1 MQVFCR
7 FFSQLRKKLYLC
19 GRKQNRTMTYLGEL
33 ISIGVAFSW
42 TATALLSEFGSKR
55 LGNLTLNVLRMA
67 MALVFSL
74 VLFGVVTGNILPP
87 GASAEAAAWML
98 LSGLVGYVIG
108 DFCLFQCYIIIG
120 SRYGQL
126 FMTLAPLA
134 AALMAWVTLGQQ
146 MNAMSIVAMLVT
158 LLGIG
163 ISVIGRASPQPSPK
177 GEGVTAHRSS
187 PSFWRG
193 LGGGFSLKLPL
204 NGVLYAIGAAMC
216 QGIGL
221 VLSKIGMD
229 HYVASADMPDWL
241 VPFSANFYRCVA
253 GIIGFSLLLW
263 YRDGMEPL
271 REALHDKKGLTA
283 ATATTIFGPFV
294 GVGFSLM
301 AVQYTAAGIA
311 STLMAMTPIII
322 LLPSYWLFHEKITLK
337 AVLGA
342 IISVVGVS
350 LFFLT

>member
-1 MQVFCR
+1 
-7 FFSQLRKKLYLC
+7 
-19 GRKQNRTMTYLGEL
+19 MTYLGEL

-67 MALVFSL
+67 LALVFSL
-74 VLFGVVTGNILPP
+74 VLFGVATGSPFP
-87 GASAEAAAWML
+87 AGASSEAVGWML

-126 FMTLAPLA
+126 FMTLAPLS

-146 MNAMSIVAMLVT
+146 MNVMSIVAMLVT
-158 LLGIG
+158 LLGIS
-163 ISVIGRASPQPSPK
+163 ISVLGR
-177 GEGVTAHRSS
+177 GEHHKV
-187 PSFWRG
+187 
-193 LGGGFSLKLPL
+193 SLKLPV
-204 NGVLYAIGAAMC
+204 NGVLFAIGAAVC

-229 HYVASADMPDWL
+229 HYVVAADMPEWL
-241 VPFSANFYRCVA
+241 VPFNANFYRCVA

-263 YRDGMEPL
+263 MRDGFKPL
-271 REALHDKKGLTA
+271 REAMHDRKGLSV
-283 ATATTIFGPFV
+283 ATATTIFGPFI

-301 AVQYTAAGIA
+301 AVQYTGAGIA

-322 LLPSYWLFHEKITLK
+322 ILPSYWIFHEKITLR

-342 IISVVGVS
+342 VISVVGVS
-350 LFFLT
+350 LFFLN

>member
-1 MQVFCR
+1 
-7 FFSQLRKKLYLC
+7 
-19 GRKQNRTMTYLGEL
+19 MTYIGEL

-55 LGNLTLNVLRMA
+55 LGNLTLNVLRMGL
-67 MALVFSL
+67 ALVFSL
-74 VLFGVVTGNILPP
+74 VLFVVVTGNPLPP
-87 GASAEAAAWML
+87 GASAEAAGWML
-98 LSGLVGYVIG
+98 LSGVVGYVIG

-134 AALMAWVTLGQQ
+134 AALMAWITLGQQ
-146 MNAMSIVAMLVT
+146 MTDMSILAMFIT
-158 LLGIG
+158 LAGIG
-163 ISVIGRASPQPSPK
+163 ISVLGR
-177 GEGVTAHRSS
+177 GEHHKVG
-187 PSFWRG
+187 
-193 LGGGFSLKLPL
+193 LKLPL
-204 NGVLYAIGAAMC
+204 NGVLFAIGAAMC

-229 HYVASADMPDWL
+229 HYEATANMPDWL

-253 GIIGFSLLLW
+253 GIIGFTLLL
-263 YRDGMEPL
+263 YFRKGLDPL
-271 REALHDKKGLTA
+271 HEAVHDKKGLA
-283 ATATTIFGPFV
+283 VATATTVFGPFV

-322 LLPSYWLFHEKITLK
+322 LLPSYWLFHQKITWR
-337 AVLGA
+337 AVAGA
-342 IISVVGVS
+342 VISVVGVS
-350 LFFLT
+350 LFFLG

>member
-1 MQVFCR
+1 
-7 FFSQLRKKLYLC
+7 
-19 GRKQNRTMTYLGEL
+19 MTYLGEL

-55 LGNLTLNVLRMA
+55 LGNLTLNVLRMTL
-67 MALVFSL
+67 ALVFSL
-74 VLFGVVTGNILPP
+74 VLFLVVTGNPLPT
-87 GASAEAAAWML
+87 GVSTEAAGWML

-126 FMTLAPLA
+126 FMTLAPLS

-146 MNAMSIVAMLVT
+146 MTAMSIVAMLVT
-158 LLGIG
+158 LAG
-163 ISVIGRASPQPSPK
+163 ISISVLGR
-177 GEGVTAHRSS
+177 GEHHKV
-187 PSFWRG
+187 
-193 LGGGFSLKLPL
+193 SLKLPL
-204 NGVLYAIGAAMC
+204 NGVLYAIGAAVC
-216 QGIGL
+216 QGVGL

-229 HYVASADMPDWL
+229 HYDVAALAEMGVPEWL
-241 VPFSANFYRCVA
+241 VPFSANFYRCIA
-253 GIIGFSLLLW
+253 GIIGFTLLLY
-263 YRDGMEPL
+263 YRNGMAPL
-271 REALHDKKGLTA
+271 REAMHDRKGLTV

-322 LLPSYWLFHEKITLK
+322 LLPSYWLFHEKITWK
-337 AVLGA
+337 AIVGA
-342 IISVVGVS
+342 FISFIGVS
-350 LFFLT
+350 LFFLG

>member
-1 MQVFCR
+1 M
-7 FFSQLRKKLYLC
+7 
-19 GRKQNRTMTYLGEL
+19 TMTAYLGEL

-67 MALVFSL
+67 LALLFSM
-74 VLFGVVTGNILPP
+74 VLFWVVMGSPLPA
-87 GASAEAAAWML
+87 GGTMEAYGWML

-134 AALMAWVTLGQQ
+134 AALMAWVTLGQE
-146 MNAMSIVAMLVT
+146 MSAMSIVAMLVT
-158 LLGIG
+158 LAG
-163 ISVIGRASPQPSPK
+163 ISISVLGR
-177 GEGVTAHRSS
+177 GEHHKV
-187 PSFWRG
+187 
-193 LGGGFSLKLPL
+193 SLKLPL
-204 NGVLYAIGAAMC
+204 NGVLFAIGAALC

-229 HYVASADMPDWL
+229 YYQPDAIPEWL
-241 VPFSANFYRCVA
+241 VPFSANFFRCIA
-253 GIIGFSLLLW
+253 GIIGFTLLL
-263 YRDGMEPL
+263 YFREGFAPL
-271 REALHDKKGLTA
+271 REALHDRKGMTA

-301 AVQYTAAGIA
+301 AVQYTSAGIA
-311 STLMAMTPIII
+311 STLMALTPIII
-322 LLPSYWLFHEKITLK
+322 ILPSYWLFGQKITWK
-337 AVLGA
+337 AVTGA
-342 IISVVGVS
+342 VISVIGVS
-350 LFFLT
+350 LFFLG

>member
-1 MQVFCR
+1 M
-7 FFSQLRKKLYLC
+7 S
-19 GRKQNRTMTYLGEL
+19 YLGEL

-67 MALVFSL
+67 LALLFSL
-74 VLFGVVTGNILPP
+74 LLFVVASGSLLPLVVP
-87 GASAEAAAWML
+87 AQACGWML
-98 LSGLVGYVIG
+98 LSGLVGYVVG

-134 AALMAWVTLGQQ
+134 AALTAWAALGQQ
-146 MNAMSIVAMLVT
+146 MSATSVVAMLVT

-163 ISVIGRASPQPSPK
+163 ISVVGR
-177 GEGVTAHRSS
+177 GEHHLV
-187 PSFWRG
+187 
-193 LGGGFSLKLPL
+193 SLRLPL
-204 NGVLYAIGAAMC
+204 SGVLFAMGAAVC
-216 QGIGL
+216 QGVGL

-229 HYVASADMPDWL
+229 HYDAAALASAGVPAWV

-253 GIIGFSLLLW
+253 GLTGFSLLLLW
-263 YRDGMEPL
+263 RDGMEPL
-271 REALHDKKGLTA
+271 RHSLHDGKGLSVA
-283 ATATTIFGPFV
+283 IATTLFGPFV

-322 LLPSYWLFHEKITLK
+322 LLPARFLLHEKITWR

-342 IISVVGVS
+342 IISVFGVS
-350 LFFLT
+350 LFFSFENIYCETPSMKASQVNNSVN

>member
-1 MQVFCR
+1 MA
-7 FFSQLRKKLYLC
+7 YI
-19 GRKQNRTMTYLGEL
+19 GEL

-67 MALVFSL
+67 LALVFSL
-74 VLFGVVTGNILPP
+74 VLFGVVTGNPLPA
-87 GASAEAAAWML
+87 GASTEAAGWML

-146 MNAMSIVAMLVT
+146 MRAVSILAMLVT
-158 LLGIG
+158 LLGIA
-163 ISVIGRASPQPSPK
+163 ISVLGR
-177 GEGVTAHRSS
+177 GEHHKV
-187 PSFWRG
+187 
-193 LGGGFSLKLPL
+193 SLKIPL
-204 NGVLYAIGAAMC
+204 NGVLFAIGAAVC
-216 QGIGL
+216 QGVGL

-229 HYVASADMPDWL
+229 HYETSMMIESGMPEWL
-241 VPFSANFYRCVA
+241 VPFSANFYRCLA
-253 GIIGFSLLLW
+253 GIIGFSVLLY

-271 REALHDKKGLTA
+271 REAMRDKKGLSVA
-283 ATATTIFGPFV
+283 IATTIFGPFV

-322 LLPSYWLFHEKITLK
+322 LLPSYWLFHEKITWR
-337 AVLGA
+337 AVVGA
-342 IISVVGVS
+342 VISVVGVS
-350 LFFLT
+350 LFFLV

>member
-1 MQVFCR
+1 
-7 FFSQLRKKLYLC
+7 
-19 GRKQNRTMTYLGEL
+19 MTYIGEL

-55 LGNLTLNVLRMA
+55 LGNLTLNVLRMGL
-67 MALVFSL
+67 ALVFSL
-74 VLFGVVTGNILPP
+74 VLFMVVTGNLLPP
-87 GASAEAAAWML
+87 GASAEAAGWML
-98 LSGLVGYVIG
+98 LSGVVGYVIG

-134 AALMAWVTLGQQ
+134 AALMAWITLGQQ
-146 MNAMSIVAMLVT
+146 MTGMSILAMFIT
-158 LLGIG
+158 LAGIG
-163 ISVIGRASPQPSPK
+163 ISVLGR
-177 GEGVTAHRSS
+177 GEHHKVG
-187 PSFWRG
+187 
-193 LGGGFSLKLPL
+193 LKLPL
-204 NGVLYAIGAAMC
+204 NGVLFAIGAAMC

-229 HYVASADMPDWL
+229 HYEATANMPDWL

-253 GIIGFSLLLW
+253 GIIGFTLLL
-263 YRDGMEPL
+263 YFRKGLDPL
-271 REALHDKKGLTA
+271 HEAVHDKKGLA
-283 ATATTIFGPFV
+283 VATATTVFGPFV

-322 LLPSYWLFHEKITLK
+322 LLPSYWLFHQKMTWR
-337 AVLGA
+337 AVAGA
-342 IISVVGVS
+342 VISVVGVS
-350 LFFLT
+350 LFFLG

>member
-1 MQVFCR
+1 MA
-7 FFSQLRKKLYLC
+7 
-19 GRKQNRTMTYLGEL
+19 YLGEL

-55 LGNLTLNVLRMA
+55 LGNLTLNVLRMTF
-67 MALVFSL
+67 ALLFSM
-74 VLFGVVTGNILPP
+74 VLFGVVTGEPLPTI
-87 GASAEAAAWML
+87 GASAEACGWML

-134 AALMAWVTLGQQ
+134 AALMAWVSLGQQ
-146 MNAMSIVAMLVT
+146 MTMMSIVAMLVT

-163 ISVIGRASPQPSPK
+163 ISVIGR
-177 GEGVTAHRSS
+177 GEHHKV
-187 PSFWRG
+187 
-193 LGGGFSLKLPL
+193 SLKLPL
-204 NGVLYAIGAAMC
+204 NGVLYAIGAAVC
-216 QGIGL
+216 QGVGL

-229 HYVASADMPDWL
+229 HYEAVADMPEWL
-241 VPFSANFYRCVA
+241 VPFSANFYRCIA
-253 GIIGFSLLLW
+253 GFIGFLLLL
-263 YRDGMEPL
+263 YFRDGMAPL
-271 REALHDKKGLTA
+271 REAVHDRKGLTV

-322 LLPSYWLFHEKITLK
+322 LLPSYWLFHERITWR
-337 AVLGA
+337 AVVGA
-342 IISVVGVS
+342 FISVIGVS
-350 LFFLT
+350 LFFCGE

>member
-1 MQVFCR
+1 MA
-7 FFSQLRKKLYLC
+7 YI
-19 GRKQNRTMTYLGEL
+19 GEL

-55 LGNLTLNVLRMA
+55 LGNLTLNVLRMG
-67 MALVFSL
+67 LTLLFSL
-74 VLFGVVTGNILPP
+74 VLFGMVTGSMLPP
-87 GASAEAAAWML
+87 GASTEAAGWML

-126 FMTLAPLA
+126 FMTLAPLS

-146 MNAMSIVAMLVT
+146 MTGKSVIAMLVT
-158 LLGIG
+158 LWGIG
-163 ISVIGRASPQPSPK
+163 ISVLGRGDHYK
-177 GEGVTAHRSS
+177 I
-187 PSFWRG
+187 
-193 LGGGFSLKLPL
+193 SLKLPV
-204 NGVLYAIGAAMC
+204 NGVLYAIGAAVC
-216 QGIGL
+216 QGVGL

-229 HYVASADMPDWL
+229 HYEVSMMAETGIPKWL
-241 VPFSANFYRCVA
+241 IPFSANFYRCIA
-253 GIIGFSLLLW
+253 GIIGFSLLLF
-263 YRDGMEPL
+263 YRDGMAPL
-271 REALHDKKGLTA
+271 REAVHDKKGLSV

-322 LLPSYWLFHEKITLK
+322 ILPSYWLFHEKITWRSVIG
-337 AVLGA
+337 AV
-342 IISVVGVS
+342 ISVLGVS
-350 LFFLT
+350 LFFL

>member
-1 MQVFCR
+1 
-7 FFSQLRKKLYLC
+7 
-19 GRKQNRTMTYLGEL
+19 MTYLGEL

-67 MALVFSL
+67 LALVFSL
-74 VLFGVVTGNILPP
+74 VLFGVVTGNPLPP
-87 GASAEAAAWML
+87 GASTEACGWML

-134 AALMAWVTLGQQ
+134 AALMAWISLGQQ
-146 MNAMSIVAMLVT
+146 MTQMSIVAMLVT
-158 LLGIG
+158 LSGIG
-163 ISVIGRASPQPSPK
+163 ISVLGR
-177 GEGVTAHRSS
+177 GEHHKV
-187 PSFWRG
+187 
-193 LGGGFSLKLPL
+193 SLRLPL
-204 NGVLYAIGAAMC
+204 NGVLFAIGAALC

-229 HYVASADMPDWL
+229 HYEASALAEAGTPEWL

-253 GIIGFSLLLW
+253 GIIGFLLLH
-263 YRDGMEPL
+263 YFHDGMAPL
-271 REALHDKKGLTA
+271 KEAMHDRKGLTV

-322 LLPSYWLFHEKITLK
+322 LLPSYYLFHEKITWR
-337 AVLGA
+337 AVIGA
-342 IISVVGVS
+342 VISVVGVS
-350 LFFLT
+350 LFFLG

>member
-1 MQVFCR
+1 MH
-7 FFSQLRKKLYLC
+7 
-19 GRKQNRTMTYLGEL
+19 YLGEF

-67 MALVFSL
+67 LALLFSV

-87 GASAEAAAWML
+87 GASAEACGWML

-126 FMTLAPLA
+126 FMTLAPLS

-146 MNAMSIVAMLVT
+146 MTLMSILAMLVT
-158 LLGIG
+158 LFG
-163 ISVIGRASPQPSPK
+163 ISISVLGR
-177 GEGVTAHRSS
+177 GEHHKV
-187 PSFWRG
+187 
-193 LGGGFSLKLPL
+193 SLKLPL
-204 NGVLYAIGAAMC
+204 NGILFAIGAAVC
-216 QGIGL
+216 QGVGL

-229 HYVASADMPDWL
+229 YYEPSASMPEWL

-253 GIIGFSLLLW
+253 GIIGFTLLL
-263 YRDGMEPL
+263 YFRDGIGPL
-271 REALHDKKGLTA
+271 REAMHDKKGLYV

-322 LLPSYWLFHEKITLK
+322 ILPAYWLFHEKITWK
-337 AVLGA
+337 AILGA
-342 IISVVGVS
+342 LISVIGVS
-350 LFFLT
+350 LFFLGT

>member
-1 MQVFCR
+1 
-7 FFSQLRKKLYLC
+7 
-19 GRKQNRTMTYLGEL
+19 MTYFGEL

-55 LGNLTLNVLRMA
+55 LGNLTLNVLRMLLA
-67 MALVFSL
+67 MLFSL
-74 VLFGVVTGNILPP
+74 VLFGVVTGSPLPP
-87 GASAEAAAWML
+87 GASAEAAGWML

-134 AALMAWVTLGQQ
+134 AALMAWLTLGQQ
-146 MNAMSIVAMLVT
+146 MKAMSIVAMLVT

-163 ISVIGRASPQPSPK
+163 ISVLGR
-177 GEGVTAHRSS
+177 GEHHKV
-187 PSFWRG
+187 
-193 LGGGFSLKLPL
+193 SLKLPL
-204 NGVLYAIGAAMC
+204 NGVLFAIGAAVC
-216 QGIGL
+216 QGVGL

-229 HYVASADMPDWL
+229 HYETTTMAEAGIPDWI
-241 VPFSANFYRCVA
+241 VPFSANFYRCIA
-253 GIIGFSLLLW
+253 GIIGFLFLLW
-263 YRDGMEPL
+263 VANGLDHL
-271 REALHDKKGLTA
+271 REAMNDRKGLTV

-301 AVQYTAAGIA
+301 AVQYTSAGIA

-322 LLPSYWLFHEKITLK
+322 LLPSYWLFHEKITWR

-342 IISVVGVS
+342 VISVCGVS
-350 LFFLT
+350 LFFMG

>member
-1 MQVFCR
+1 MA
-7 FFSQLRKKLYLC
+7 
-19 GRKQNRTMTYLGEL
+19 YLGEL

-67 MALVFSL
+67 LALLFSMAMFW
-74 VLFGVVTGNILPP
+74 VVTGVPLPS
-87 GASAEAAAWML
+87 GGTMEAYGWLL

-134 AALMAWVTLGQQ
+134 AAQMAWLTLGQE
-146 MNAMSIVAMLVT
+146 MTRMSIVAMLVT
-158 LLGIG
+158 LFGIG
-163 ISVIGRASPQPSPK
+163 ISVLGR
-177 GEGVTAHRSS
+177 GEHHKVT
-187 PSFWRG
+187 
-193 LGGGFSLKLPL
+193 LKLPL
-204 NGVLYAIGAAMC
+204 NGVLFAIGAALC

-229 HYVASADMPDWL
+229 HYETSAVANTPSWMI
-241 VPFSANFYRCVA
+241 PFSANFFRCIA
-253 GIIGFSLLLW
+253 GIVGFTLLLYFREGFS
-263 YRDGMEPL
+263 PL
-271 REALHDKKGLTA
+271 RDALHDRKGLSV

-294 GVGFSLM
+294 GVAFSLM
-301 AVQYTAAGIA
+301 ALQYTAAGIA

-322 LLPSYWLFHEKITLK
+322 LLPSYWLFHKKITWR

-342 IISVVGVS
+342 VISVIGVS
-350 LFFLT
+350 LFFLSK

>member
-1 MQVFCR
+1 MAYV
-7 FFSQLRKKLYLC
+7 
-19 GRKQNRTMTYLGEL
+19 GEL

-55 LGNLTLNVLRMA
+55 LGNLTLNVLRMGL
-67 MALVFSL
+67 ALLFSL
-74 VLFGVVTGNILPP
+74 VLFGMVTGSMLPP
-87 GASAEAAAWML
+87 GASTEAAGWML

-126 FMTLAPLA
+126 FMTLAPLS

-146 MNAMSIVAMLVT
+146 MTGKSVIAMLVT
-158 LLGIG
+158 LWGIG
-163 ISVIGRASPQPSPK
+163 ISVLGRGDHHK
-177 GEGVTAHRSS
+177 I
-187 PSFWRG
+187 
-193 LGGGFSLKLPL
+193 SLRLPV
-204 NGVLYAIGAAMC
+204 NGVLYAIGAAVC
-216 QGIGL
+216 QGVGL

-229 HYVASADMPDWL
+229 HYEVSMMAETGIPKWL
-241 VPFSANFYRCVA
+241 IPFSANFYRCIA
-253 GIIGFSLLLW
+253 GIIGFSLLLF
-263 YRDGMEPL
+263 YRDGMAPL
-271 REALHDKKGLTA
+271 REAVRDKKGLSV

-322 LLPSYWLFHEKITLK
+322 ILPSYWLFHEKITWRSVIG
-337 AVLGA
+337 AV
-342 IISVVGVS
+342 ISVLGVS
-350 LFFLT
+350 LFFL

>member
-1 MQVFCR
+1 
-7 FFSQLRKKLYLC
+7 
-19 GRKQNRTMTYLGEL
+19 MTYLGEL

-42 TATALLSEFGSKR
+42 TATALLSEYGSKR

-67 MALVFSL
+67 LALLFAM
-74 VLFGVVTGNILPP
+74 VLFGVMTGSILPP
-87 GASAEAAAWML
+87 GASAKAAGWML

-146 MNAMSIVAMLVT
+146 MGAMSIVAMLVT
-158 LLGIG
+158 LLGIS
-163 ISVIGRASPQPSPK
+163 ISVLGR
-177 GEGVTAHRSS
+177 GEHHKV
-187 PSFWRG
+187 
-193 LGGGFSLKLPL
+193 SLKLPL
-204 NGVLYAIGAAMC
+204 NGVLFAIGAAVC
-216 QGIGL
+216 QGVGL

-229 HYVASADMPDWL
+229 HYETMADMPEWL

-253 GIIGFSLLLW
+253 GIIGFLILLY
-263 YRDGMEPL
+263 YRGEMGSL
-271 REALHDKKGLTA
+271 REAVHDGKGLSV

-322 LLPSYWLFHEKITLK
+322 LLPSYWLFHEKITWRS
-337 AVLGA
+337 VIGA
-342 IISVVGVS
+342 IISVFGVS
-350 LFFLT
+350 FFFLG

>member
-1 MQVFCR
+1 
-7 FFSQLRKKLYLC
+7 
-19 GRKQNRTMTYLGEL
+19 MTYIGEL

-67 MALVFSL
+67 LALVFSL
-74 VLFGVVTGNILPP
+74 VLFGVITGNPLPA
-87 GASAEAAAWML
+87 GASSEACGWML
-98 LSGLVGYVIG
+98 LSGLIGYVIG

-134 AALMAWVTLGQQ
+134 AALMAWITLGQQ
-146 MNAMSIVAMLVT
+146 MKPMSVMAMLVT

-163 ISVIGRASPQPSPK
+163 ISVLGR
-177 GEGVTAHRSS
+177 GERHKI
-187 PSFWRG
+187 
-193 LGGGFSLKLPL
+193 SLRLPL
-204 NGVLYAIGAAMC
+204 NGVLFAIGAALC

-229 HYVASADMPDWL
+229 HYEAASLAEAGIPEWL
-241 VPFSANFYRCVA
+241 VPFSANFYRCIA
-253 GIIGFSLLLW
+253 GIIGFTLLL
-263 YRDGMEPL
+263 YFRGKMGDLRDAIHDCKGM
-271 REALHDKKGLTA
+271 AV

-322 LLPSYWLFHEKITLK
+322 LLPSYWLFHEKITWR

-350 LFFLT
+350 LFFLG

>member
-1 MQVFCR
+1 
-7 FFSQLRKKLYLC
+7 
-19 GRKQNRTMTYLGEL
+19 MTCIGEL

-55 LGNLTLNVLRMA
+55 LGNLTLNVLRMGL
-67 MALVFSL
+67 ALVFSL
-74 VLFGVVTGNILPP
+74 VLFMIVIGNPLPP
-87 GASAEAAAWML
+87 GASAEAAGWML
-98 LSGLVGYVIG
+98 LSGVVGYVIG

-134 AALMAWVTLGQQ
+134 AALMAWITLGQQ
-146 MNAMSIVAMLVT
+146 MTSMSILAMLIT
-158 LLGIG
+158 LAGIG
-163 ISVIGRASPQPSPK
+163 ISVLGR
-177 GEGVTAHRSS
+177 GEHHKVG
-187 PSFWRG
+187 
-193 LGGGFSLKLPL
+193 LKLPL
-204 NGVLYAIGAAMC
+204 NGVLFAIGAAMC

-229 HYVASADMPDWL
+229 HYEATANMPEWL

-253 GIIGFSLLLW
+253 GIIGFTLLL
-263 YRDGMEPL
+263 YFRKGLDPL
-271 REALHDKKGLTA
+271 REAMHDKKGLA
-283 ATATTIFGPFV
+283 VAMATTVFGPFV

-322 LLPSYWLFHEKITLK
+322 LLPSYWLFHQKITWR
-337 AVLGA
+337 AVAGA
-342 IISVVGVS
+342 VISVVGVS
-350 LFFLT
+350 LFFLG

>member
-1 MQVFCR
+1 MA
-7 FFSQLRKKLYLC
+7 
-19 GRKQNRTMTYLGEL
+19 YLGEL

-67 MALVFSL
+67 LTLAFSL
-74 VLFGVVTGNILPP
+74 VLFAVVTGNPLPI
-87 GASAEAAAWML
+87 GASAEATGWML

-126 FMTLAPLA
+126 FMTLAPLS

-146 MNAMSIVAMLVT
+146 MRAMSIVAMLVT
-158 LLGIG
+158 LLGIS
-163 ISVIGRASPQPSPK
+163 ISVLGR
-177 GEGVTAHRSS
+177 GEHHKV
-187 PSFWRG
+187 
-193 LGGGFSLKLPL
+193 SLKLPL
-204 NGVLYAIGAAMC
+204 NGVLFAIGAAVC
-216 QGIGL
+216 QGVGL

-229 HYVASADMPDWL
+229 HYNVSAAMPDWL
-241 VPFSANFYRCVA
+241 IPFSANFYRCIA
-253 GIIGFSLLLW
+253 GIIGFTLLL
-263 YRDGMEPL
+263 YFRKGFAPL
-271 REALHDKKGLTA
+271 REAMHDKKGLTV
-283 ATATTIFGPFV
+283 ATATTVFGPFV

-301 AVQYTAAGIA
+301 AVQHTAAGIA

-322 LLPSYWLFHEKITLK
+322 LLPSYWLFHENITWK

-342 IISVVGVS
+342 LVSLVGVS
-350 LFFLT
+350 LFFLV

>member
-1 MQVFCR
+1 
-7 FFSQLRKKLYLC
+7 
-19 GRKQNRTMTYLGEL
+19 MTYIGEL

-67 MALVFSL
+67 LALVFSL
-74 VLFGVVTGNILPP
+74 VLFLVVTGSPLPA
-87 GASAEAAAWML
+87 GASSEACFWML

-120 SRYGQL
+120 SRFGQL

-146 MNAMSIVAMLVT
+146 MTVMSIVAMLVT
-158 LLGIG
+158 LFG
-163 ISVIGRASPQPSPK
+163 ISVSVLGR
-177 GEGVTAHRSS
+177 GEKHKV
-187 PSFWRG
+187 
-193 LGGGFSLKLPL
+193 SLKLPL
-204 NGVLYAIGAAMC
+204 NGVLFAIGAALC
-216 QGIGL
+216 QGVGL

-229 HYVASADMPDWL
+229 HYETDAAMPDWL
-241 VPFSANFYRCVA
+241 IPFSANFYRCVA
-253 GIIGFSLLLW
+253 GIIGFAILH
-263 YRDGMEPL
+263 YFHDGMAPF
-271 REALHDKKGLTA
+271 RDALHDKKGLSVA
-283 ATATTIFGPFV
+283 IATTIFGPFV

-322 LLPSYWLFHEKITLK
+322 ILPSYWLFHEKITWK
-337 AVLGA
+337 AVVGA
-342 IISVVGVS
+342 FISVIGVS